1 MSEAHFALHDEP
13 KRQCRRRCDAVV
25 QTVGVLLVVIVVRL
39 HLDDDVAVLVL
50 GRARQPAA
58 GRRRAGG
65 GIDQVDRSTLGR
77 RQRRRRHG
85 LHPARVA
92 AANQHRGRARFTSC

>member
-13 KRQCRRRCDAVV
+13 KRQCRRRRDAVV
-25 QTVGVLLVVIVVRL
+25 QTVRVLVVVIVVRFQ
-39 HLDDDVAVLVL
+39 LDDDVAVLVL

-58 GRRRAGG
+58 GRRRADRGV
-65 GIDQVDRSTLGR
+65 DQVDRRTLDR

-92 AANQHRGRARFTSC
+92 AANQHRRRARFTSC